1 MKKPLAEPDLGTS
14 GVPVWVD
21 GRKTGQ
27 DQDSQVP
34 KVRQVPKVST
44 RSMNNLADWRMQTK
58 CKYDLYENMKSQ
70 NFDLKSLFFNCLN
83 EKDFE

>member
-1 MKKPLAEPDLGTS
+1 
-14 GVPVWVD
+14 
-21 GRKTGQ
+21 
-27 DQDSQVP
+27 
-34 KVRQVPKVST
+34 
-44 RSMNNLADWRMQTK
+44 MNNLADWRMQTK

>member
-21 GRKTGQ
+21 GRKTG
-27 DQDSQVP
+27 P
-34 KVRQVPKVST
+34 RLARQVPKVST
-44 RSMNNLADWRMQTK
+44 RSMNNLADWRIQTK